1 MCVLW
6 AYFECRPFW
15 NWKKKEDG
23 ELGADKNKT
32 DYGQSDDDEGYDNP
46 ISDKMNESIDKL
58 EDKVEFEI
66 IQV

>member
-1 MCVLW
+1 MMM
-6 AYFECRPFW
+6 R
-15 NWKKKEDG
+15 
-23 ELGADKNKT
+23 
-32 DYGQSDDDEGYDNP
+32 GYDNP